1 LSGTYDSGVSVR
13 CPSAAAVRRFALGS
27 VVANTAI
34 VVTGGAVRLTDSGL
48 GCPTWPRCTAD
59 SFVPTGQRPGHELI
73 EFGNRTLTFVLGL
86 VALGTLLAVLR
97 QRPRRRPLVAL
108 ATAAFLGIPAQ
119 AVLGGITV
127 RTGLNP
133 WTVAAHFLLSAA
145 IVAVTV
151 LLWWRAGERSDRP
164 ARRVVRAELLL
175 LGRGLVGVTAVVL
188 VLGTIVTGS
197 GPHAGDA
204 AAARTGFDP
213 ATVAPLHADAVML
226 LLGLTAATVL
236 ALRATRASAAV
247 RRSAVLLLGVELAQG
262 GVGYLQ
268 YFTGLPVLLV
278 GAHLLGSQLVW
289 IAALRVLLGMRVRE
303 PAPRPAGPPE
313 GPVPPELEPTAAAAV
328 ALAGMS
334 GQRPDGPVGDAATWA
349 ATARANRSAAP
360 DAEPRKNDGSVSSSS
375 SSSGAPSGPGS
386 RSTRA

>member
-1 LSGTYDSGVSVR
+1 
-13 CPSAAAVRRFALGS
+13 

-59 SFVPTGQRPGHELI
+59 SFVPTGQRSGHEVI

-86 VALGTLLAVLR
+86 VALGTLIAVLR
-97 QRPRRRPLVAL
+97 QRPRRRPLVRL

-127 RTGLNP
+127 RAGLNP
-133 WTVAAHFLLSAA
+133 WTVAAHFLLSSAL
-145 IVAVTV
+145 VAVTV
-151 LLWWRAGERSDRP
+151 LLWWRAGEQSDPPPRRAVRP
-164 ARRVVRAELLL
+164 ELLL

-226 LLGLTAATVL
+226 LLGLTAATAL
-236 ALRATRASAAV
+236 ALRATRANPAV

-262 GVGYLQ
+262 GIGYLQ

-289 IAALRVLLGMRVRE
+289 IAALRLLLGMRIRE
-303 PAPRPAGPPE
+303 PSGPAE
-313 GPVPPELEPTAAAAV
+313 GPVPPEPEPTAAAAV
-328 ALAGMS
+328 ALAGVG